1 MLLRIPQY
9 DQLAPLRC
17 VSVVSAG
24 QVGSDHCQAGV
35 VGHRALGGGDDVRQ
49 GDIGLNRAD
58 ITDTII
64 TILTRVD
71 GPTFLLFITSF
82 KLINK
87 LNFVLTRVGDL
98 TFLS

>member
-1 MLLRIPQY
+1 M
-9 DQLAPLRC
+9 
-17 VSVVSAG
+17 SVVTAD
-24 QVGSDHCQAGV
+24 QVGSGHCQAGV
-35 VGHRALGGGDDVRQ
+35 VGHRTLGGGEDVRQ
-49 GDIGLNRAD
+49 GDIVLSRAA
-58 ITDTII
+58 ITDIFII
-64 TILTRVD
+64 ILTRVD